1 MPVALGHR
9 GRRRSPRTS
18 VLQGVLVAVG
28 WSLLLVLACA
38 VPSQAQSV
46 TVDLMGGTA
55 YNVPTPLTI
64 QQAGF
69 PDIHLTAHYDTK
81 AFGPFAPYYS
91 WRLDLWSK
99 DGAWEVQQVHHRL
112 FLSNTTP
119 EVQFFAIHFG
129 YNYFLAGRAWRTH
142 DFVMHAS
149 GGVIVANPDN
159 VVRGKNLNAQGPN
172 AVDVGYRLSGVGA
185 ALAVS
190 RQIALGT
197 HVYLVADGGLIVGRA
212 SVPVVDGSAS
222 VPNVGLHG
230 HLGVGFAF

>member
-1 MPVALGHR
+1 V
-9 GRRRSPRTS
+9 
-18 VLQGVLVAVG
+18 
-28 WSLLLVLACA
+28 LLVLACPTA
-38 VPSQAQSV
+38 SRAQGV
-46 TVDLMGGTA
+46 TVDVMGGTA

-91 WRLDLWSK
+91 WRVDLWDSH
-99 DGAWEVQQVHHRL
+99 GAWEVQQVHHRL

-119 EVQFFAIHFG
+119 EVQYFAIHFG
-129 YNYFLAGRAWRTH
+129 YNYFLVGRAWRTH
-142 DFVMHAS
+142 GFAVHAS
-149 GGVIVANPDN
+149 GGLIVANPDN
-159 VVRGKNLNAQGPN
+159 IVRGKSLNAQGPN
-172 AVDVGYRLSGVGA
+172 ALDVGYRISGGGA

-190 RQIALGT
+190 RQLALST
-197 HVYLVADGGLIVGRA
+197 HVHLLADGGLIVGRA
-212 SVPVVDGSAS
+212 SVPVVGGWAS

>member
-1 MPVALGHR
+1 MVV
-9 GRRRSPRTS
+9 T
-18 VLQGVLVAVG
+18 VG
-28 WSLLLVLACA
+28 GALLLMLATPA
-38 VPSQAQSV
+38 SSQAQTV
-46 TVDLMGGTA
+46 TVDFMGGTA

-64 QQAGF
+64 QQSGY
-69 PDIHLTAHYDTK
+69 PDIHMTAHYDTK

-91 WRLDLWSK
+91 WRLDFWDK
-99 DGAWEVQQVHHRL
+99 HGAWEVQQVHHRL

-129 YNYFLAGRAWRTH
+129 YNYFLVGRAWRTH
-142 DFVMHAS
+142 GFVVHAS
-149 GGVIVANPDN
+149 GGLVVANPESII
-159 VVRGKNLNAQGPN
+159 RGLRLNAPGPN
-172 AVDVGYRLSGVGA
+172 ALDVGYRISGGGA

-197 HVYLVADGGLIVGRA
+197 HVYLLADGGLIAGRA

>member
-1 MPVALGHR
+1 MSLVRDDH
-9 GRRRSPRTS
+9 GRRRPTGASRGRSALVTS
-18 VLQGVLVAVG
+18 G
-28 WSLLLVLACA
+28 WVVLLVLACPTA
-38 VPSQAQSV
+38 SRAQGV
-46 TVDLMGGTA
+46 TVDVMGGTA

-91 WRLDLWSK
+91 WRVDLWDSH
-99 DGAWEVQQVHHRL
+99 GAWEVQQVHHRL

-119 EVQFFAIHFG
+119 EVQYFAIHFG
-129 YNYFLAGRAWRTH
+129 YNYFLVGRAWQTH
-142 DFVMHAS
+142 GFAVHAS
-149 GGVIVANPDN
+149 GGLIVANPDN
-159 VVRGKNLNAQGPN
+159 IVRGKSLNAQGPN
-172 AVDVGYRLSGVGA
+172 ALDVGYRISGGGA

-190 RQIALGT
+190 RQLALST
-197 HVYLVADGGLIVGRA
+197 HVHLLADGGLIVGRA
-212 SVPVVDGSAS
+212 SVPVVGGWAS

>member
-1 MPVALGHR
+1 MV
-9 GRRRSPRTS
+9 
-18 VLQGVLVAVG
+18 VAVG
-28 WSLLLVLACA
+28 LLALAFPTA
-38 VPSQAQSV
+38 ARAQSIS
-46 TVDLMGGTA
+46 VDLMGGTA

-81 AFGPFAPYYS
+81 PLGPFAPYYS
-91 WRLDLWSK
+91 WRVDFWSK

-119 EVQFFAIHFG
+119 EVQFFAIHYG
-129 YNYFLAGRAWRTH
+129 YNYFLVGRAWRTH
-142 DFVMHAS
+142 GFVVHAS
-149 GGVIVANPDN
+149 GGLVVPNPDN
-159 VVRGKNLNAQGPN
+159 IVRGKSLNGQGPN
-172 AVDVGYRLSGVGA
+172 ALDVGYRISGGGA

-197 HVYLVADGGLIVGRA
+197 HVYLLADGGLIAGRA

>member
-1 MPVALGHR
+1 MSLALDNR
-9 GRRRSPRTS
+9 GRCPPAGASLCQRA
-18 VLQGVLVAVG
+18 LVAVG
-28 WSLLLVLACA
+28 SALLLMLARPT
-38 VPSQAQSV
+38 PSRAQSV
-46 TVDLMGGTA
+46 TVDVMGGTA

-64 QQAGF
+64 QQTGF

-91 WRLDLWSK
+91 WRLDFWSK
-99 DGAWEVQQVHHRL
+99 DSAWEVQQVHHRL

-129 YNYFLAGRAWRTH
+129 YNYFLVGRAWRTH
-142 DFVMHAS
+142 GFVVHAS
-149 GGVIVANPDN
+149 GGLIVANPDN
-159 VVRGKNLNAQGPN
+159 IVRGRNLNGQGPN
-172 AVDVGYRLSGVGA
+172 ALDVGYRISGVGA
-185 ALAVS
+185 ALAAS

-197 HVYLVADGGLIVGRA
+197 HVYLLADGGLIVGRA
-212 SVPVVDGSAS
+212 SVPVVAGSAS